1 MTAVKQM
8 ITDRV
13 TERLERLKQSR
24 IKLEQV
30 LEKIANDSSIYDF
43 SKALKEIKQVEGDIE
58 ATEAAL
64 DRRLSR

>member
-43 SKALKEIKQVEGDIE
+43 SKALKEIKQVEGDIK